1 MTVLSHLVNAAPI
14 LTCMASQPSFDLDH
28 AWTYLLDLIS
38 SCPLDRPRRKRSAP
52 RVIKIKL
59 SKFKR
64 KQPDD
69 LSETRD
75 FASELSIPPPPPSGP
90 FLPLLQPSQ
99 T

>member
-1 MTVLSHLVNAAPI
+1 M

-28 AWTYLLDLIS
+28 AWLYLLDLVS
-38 SCPLDRPRRKRSAP
+38 TCPIDRPRRKRSSP
-52 RVIKIKL
+52 RVIKVKI

-75 FASELSIPPPPPSGP
+75 FASELYIPPPPPSESS
-90 FLPLLQPSQ
+90 LPLPQPSQ